1 MLGDYMRDSIL
12 EILKKSDSALSV
24 HELEDRLGI
33 NDVEGL
39 KSLLKVLNELEDN
52 LSIYRTNKNNYMLFN
67 NSHLKVGK
75 MIGNK
80 KGYGFVDIEG
90 DEDVF
95 VAALNMNGAIHGD
108 RVIVEIISK
117 KGLDLEGRIVKI
129 VDRKFKQMVGEFY
142 YDDKV
147 PKVKL
152 DEQKVN
158 IDIIVDKNKTM
169 GAMNGHKVLIKI
181 CEKLKGNCYKAQVI
195 KILGHKND
203 PGVDILSIVN
213 KYGINDTFSDEVMD
227 EVQKLPNE
235 VSEEE
240 IVGRRDLREKQIFT
254 IDGDDTKDID
264 DAISIDILNN
274 TNYKLGV
281 HIADVS
287 YYVKENSKIDEEA
300 YDRGTSVYLADRVIP
315 MLPHK
320 LSNGICS
327 LNPNVDRLAI
337 SCEMEINHKGEV
349 VSYDIFESVIRSKKQ
364 MTYKCVNKILEEN
377 IVPDGYEPYVESLK
391 KMMELSKILRDYKT
405 RRGCIDFNIEEAKI
419 IVNDK
424 GEAIDVVLRNRG
436 VGEKLIEDFMIAANE
451 TVASCIYF
459 MNLPFVYRI
468 HGEPNEEKI
477 NNFLKF
483 ISILGYKVNGK
494 IKEITPKEM
503 QRILKQ
509 LSDKKEFSI
518 LSRLLLRSMQK
529 AVYDKKNIGHFGI
542 ASKCYTHFT
551 SPIRR
556 YPDTTVHRLL
566 RTYLFNHQTDNDTIE
581 YWDNKLPFLTEHSSN
596 KERDSIECERE
607 VDDMK
612 KAEYMEKYIGFEY
625 DGMISSIMS
634 FGIFVELPNSVE
646 GLVKIDD
653 LTNDTYVFD
662 EETFSLRGKKDKRG
676 YRLGDNVRVK
686 VKAANKE
693 AKTVDFIIVKKYV

>member
-1 MLGDYMRDSIL
+1 MKDSIL
-12 EILKKSDSALSV
+12 EVLKKSDKALSV
-24 HELEDRLGI
+24 HEIEDILGLSTV
-33 NDVEGL
+33 DEL
-39 KSLLKVLNELEDN
+39 KNLLKDLNDLEDN
-52 LSIYRTNKNNYMLFN
+52 LSVYRTNKNNYMLFN
-67 NSHLKVGK
+67 NSHLKIGK
-75 MIGNK
+75 LIGNK

-95 VAALNMNGAIHGD
+95 ISASNMNGAIHGD

-142 YDDKV
+142 YSNGI
-147 PKVKL
+147 PKIKL
-152 DEQKVN
+152 DEQKLN
-158 IDIIVDKNKTM
+158 IDIVIDKNKTL
-169 GAMNGHKVLIKI
+169 GAMDGHKVLIKI
-181 CEKLKGNCYKAQVI
+181 REKLHGNCYKAEVM

-213 KYGINDTFSDEVMD
+213 KYGINDTFSDEVME
-227 EVQKLPNE
+227 EVDKLPNE

-240 IVGRRDLREKQIFT
+240 MVGRRDLRNAYIFT

-264 DAISIDILNN
+264 DAISIDILDN

-327 LNPNVDRLAI
+327 LNPGVDRLAVT
-337 SCEMEINHKGEV
+337 CEMEINHKGEV
-349 VSYDIFESVIRSKKQ
+349 VSYDIYESVIRSKKQ
-364 MTYKCVNKILEEN
+364 MTYNCVNKILEEN
-377 IVPDGYEPYVESLK
+377 IVPEGYEPFVDSLN
-391 KMMELSKILRDYKT
+391 KMLELSKILRAYKT
-405 RRGCIDFNIEEAKI
+405 KRGCIDFNIEEAKI
-419 IVNDK
+419 VVNDK

-436 VGEKLIEDFMIAANE
+436 VGEKMIEDFMIAANE

-459 MNLPFVYRI
+459 MDLPFVYRV

-483 ISILGYKVNGK
+483 ISLLGYKVNGN

-503 QRILKQ
+503 QKLLGQ
-509 LSDKKEFSI
+509 LSEKKEFSI

-529 AVYDKKNIGHFGI
+529 AVYDKNNIGHFGI

-566 RTYLFNHQTDNDTIE
+566 RTYLFKHKIDNDTID
-581 YWDNKLPFLTEHSSN
+581 YWNNKLPFLTEHSSN

-612 KAEYMEKYIGFEY
+612 KAEYMEKHIGEEY

-634 FGIFVELPNSVE
+634 FGIFVELANSVE
-646 GLVKIDD
+646 GLIKIDD
-653 LTNDTYVFD
+653 LIDDTYTFD
-662 EETFSLRGKKDKRG
+662 EATFSLRGKKNKRG
-676 YRLGDNVRVK
+676 YRLGDNIRIK

-693 AKTVDFIIVKKYV
+693 AKTVDFVIADNNIKKN

>member
-1 MLGDYMRDSIL
+1 MKDSIL
-12 EILKKSDSALSV
+12 EVLKKSDKALSV
-24 HELEDRLGI
+24 HEIEDILGLSTV
-33 NDVEGL
+33 DEL
-39 KSLLKVLNELEDN
+39 KNLLKDLNDLEDN
-52 LSIYRTNKNNYMLFN
+52 LSVYRTNKNNYMLFN
-67 NSHLKVGK
+67 NSHLKIGK
-75 MIGNK
+75 LIGNK

-95 VAALNMNGAIHGD
+95 ISASNMNGAIHGD

-142 YDDKV
+142 YSNGI
-147 PKVKL
+147 PKIKL
-152 DEQKVN
+152 DEQKLN
-158 IDIIVDKNKTM
+158 IDIVIDKNKTL
-169 GAMNGHKVLIKI
+169 GAMDGHKVLIKI
-181 CEKLKGNCYKAQVI
+181 REKLHGNCYKAEVM

-213 KYGINDTFSDEVMD
+213 KYGINDTFSDEVME
-227 EVQKLPNE
+227 EVDKLPNE

-240 IVGRRDLREKQIFT
+240 LVGRRDLRNDCIFT

-264 DAISIDILNN
+264 DAISIDILDN

-327 LNPNVDRLAI
+327 LNPGVDRLAVT
-337 SCEMEINHKGEV
+337 CEMEINHKGEV
-349 VSYDIFESVIRSKKQ
+349 VSYDIYESVIRSKKQ

-377 IVPDGYEPYVESLK
+377 IVPEGYEPFVDSLN
-391 KMMELSKILRDYKT
+391 KMLELSKILRAYKT
-405 RRGCIDFNIEEAKI
+405 KRGCIDFNIEEAKI
-419 IVNDK
+419 VVNDK

-436 VGEKLIEDFMIAANE
+436 VGEKMIEDFMIAANE
-451 TVASCIYF
+451 TVASCVYF
-459 MNLPFVYRI
+459 MDLPFVYRV

-483 ISILGYKVNGK
+483 ISILGYKVNGN

-503 QRILKQ
+503 QKLLGQ
-509 LSDKKEFSI
+509 LSEKKEFSI

-529 AVYDKKNIGHFGI
+529 AVYDKNNIGHFGI

-566 RTYLFNHQTDNDTIE
+566 RTYLFKHKIDNDTID
-581 YWDNKLPFLTEHSSN
+581 YWNNKLPFLTEHSSN

-612 KAEYMEKYIGFEY
+612 KAEYMEKHIGEEY

-646 GLVKIDD
+646 GLIKIDD
-653 LTNDTYVFD
+653 LTDDTYTFD
-662 EETFSLRGKKDKRG
+662 EATFSLRGKKNKRG
-676 YRLGDNVRVK
+676 YRLGDNIRIK

-693 AKTVDFIIVKKYV
+693 AKTVDFVIADNNIKKN

>member
-1 MLGDYMRDSIL
+1 MKDSIL
-12 EILKKSDSALSV
+12 EVLKKSDKALSV
-24 HELEDRLGI
+24 HEIEDILGLSTV
-33 NDVEGL
+33 DEL
-39 KSLLKVLNELEDN
+39 KNLLKDLNDLEDN
-52 LSIYRTNKNNYMLFN
+52 LSVYRTNKNNYMLFN
-67 NSHLKVGK
+67 NSHLKIGK
-75 MIGNK
+75 LIGNK

-95 VAALNMNGAIHGD
+95 ISASNMNGAIHGD

-142 YDDKV
+142 YSNGI
-147 PKVKL
+147 PKIKL
-152 DEQKVN
+152 DEQKLN
-158 IDIIVDKNKTM
+158 IDIVIDKNKTL
-169 GAMNGHKVLIKI
+169 GAMDGHKVLIKI
-181 CEKLKGNCYKAQVI
+181 REKLHGNCYKAEVM

-213 KYGINDTFSDEVMD
+213 KYGINDTFSDEVME
-227 EVQKLPNE
+227 EVDKLPNE

-240 IVGRRDLREKQIFT
+240 LVGRRDLRNVCIFT

-264 DAISIDILNN
+264 DAISIDILDN

-327 LNPNVDRLAI
+327 LNPGVDRLAVT
-337 SCEMEINHKGEV
+337 CEMEINHKGEV
-349 VSYDIFESVIRSKKQ
+349 VSYDIYESVIRSKKQ
-364 MTYKCVNKILEEN
+364 MTYNCVNKILEEN
-377 IVPDGYEPYVESLK
+377 IVPEGYEPFVDSLN
-391 KMMELSKILRDYKT
+391 KMLELSKILRAYKT
-405 RRGCIDFNIEEAKI
+405 KRGCIDFNIEEAKI
-419 IVNDK
+419 VVNDK

-436 VGEKLIEDFMIAANE
+436 VGEKMIEDFMIAANE
-451 TVASCIYF
+451 TVASCVYF
-459 MNLPFVYRI
+459 MDLPFVYRV

-483 ISILGYKVNGK
+483 ISILGYKVNGN

-503 QRILKQ
+503 QKLLGQ
-509 LSDKKEFSI
+509 LSEKKEFSI

-529 AVYDKKNIGHFGI
+529 AVYDKNNIGHFGI

-566 RTYLFNHQTDNDTIE
+566 RTYLFKHKIDNDTID
-581 YWDNKLPFLTEHSSN
+581 YWNNKLPFLTEHSSN

-612 KAEYMEKYIGFEY
+612 KAEYMEKHIGEEY

-646 GLVKIDD
+646 GLIKIDD
-653 LTNDTYVFD
+653 LTDDTYTFD
-662 EETFSLRGKKDKRG
+662 EATFSLRGKKNKRG
-676 YRLGDNVRVK
+676 YRLGDNIRIK

-693 AKTVDFIIVKKYV
+693 AKTVDFVIADNNIPKN